1 MNCSSYILK
10 FVLYPSVFTPYEFI
24 FHEIHKL
31 DEKTKWNFSCCQKT
45 VWFSVLAPMGKCYF
59 SPKSRLTSVF
69 QFWNKGFKMYFY
81 HAKVWRGKKK
91 KALENQNLSVE
102 IWQARSDLLSWRS
115 RVQCSFEREKDM
127 LTSCQFPLSGSF
139 PTFITCLCF
148 KNLFIIFFIYSF
160 IFQSML

>member
-91 KALENQNLSVE
+91 SPGKPKPFCGNLTGTLWSPFLEITCPVL
-102 IWQARSDLLSWRS
+102 IW
-115 RVQCSFEREKDM
+115 ERERHAN
-127 LTSCQFPLSGSF
+127 QLSIS
-139 PTFITCLCF
+139 TVRFIS
-148 KNLFIIFFIYSF
+148 NLYYLFVF
-160 IFQSML
+160 

>member
-10 FVLYPSVFTPYEFI
+10 FALYPSVFIPYEFI

-81 HAKVWRGKKK
+81 HAKVWRKKK
-91 KALENQNLSVE
+91 KALENQNLYVE
-102 IWQARSDLLSWRS
+102 IWQACSDLLSWRS
-115 RVQCSFEREKDM
+115 HVQLIWERKRHVI
-127 LTSCQFPLSGSF
+127 SCQFPLSGSF
-139 PTFITCLCF
+139 PSFITCLCF
-148 KNLFIIFFIYSF
+148 KNLFILNFFIYSF
-160 IFQSML
+160 IFQSVL